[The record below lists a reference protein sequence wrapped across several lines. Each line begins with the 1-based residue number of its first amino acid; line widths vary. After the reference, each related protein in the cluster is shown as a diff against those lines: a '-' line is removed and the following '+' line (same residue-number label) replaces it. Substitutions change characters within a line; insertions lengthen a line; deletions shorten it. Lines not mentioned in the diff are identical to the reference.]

1 MNENIKEKLKKGVA
15 CSAILL
21 SVATIGIIGGNT
33 YSKYFTQI
41 EGKGS
46 ATVAQWSFKA
56 NNQTSTIAN
65 IKLSNTY
72 SQSNIKQ
79 NTIAPGTSG
88 QFDIV
93 LDATGSDVAINYEIK
108 FKNSKNKPTN
118 LKFTYGTK
126 TSETL
131 EGLED
136 ILKGTI
142 NLEDNR
148 TKTITIKWN
157 WAYETGSTADE
168 RTNNDKIDT
177 NDAGKDYSFDIEI
190 TGTQVNPG
198 VQV

>member
-56 NNQTSTIAN
+56 NNQTNTIAN